1 MATTTRTENTPTT
14 RPTAAGGT
22 LASTVPV
29 GAVYAEGSALDWGTS
44 LVEGAVVL
52 DEVVAP
58 NAPWSAVVAKGHV
71 LTIVDVGG
79 NQSADCLLYNA
90 ADPGERYSVP
100 DTLAWQ
106 GNAYVR
112 TGTVLRS
119 NEGRPLMTVVANEID
134 RQDTIGGACGKESNT
149 LRYGHHVMFQHGCRE
164 NFLAEAGRRG
174 LGVRDLVSNL
184 NWFMNVPVEADGA
197 LGIVDGMS
205 APGRRVAVRA
215 DMDVLVIVSN
225 CPQMNNPCNDF
236 NPTPLRMIV
245 TDPTEGD
252 EPGGRDGGEPVGGGP
267 GREGPVAGGPDPAAP
282 VGLGVFAPP
291 CPHTARTTSE
301 DAA

>member
-1 MATTTRTENTPTT
+1 MS
-14 RPTAAGGT
+14 
-22 LASTVPV
+22 STVPV
-29 GAVYAEGSALDWGTS
+29 GAVYAPDSELDWSES
-44 LVEGAVVL
+44 LVPGDVVL
-52 DEVVAP
+52 DERVDS
-58 NAPWSAVVAKGHV
+58 NGPWSGLVRQGDV

-79 NQSADCLLYNA
+79 NQSADCIMYNA
-90 ADPGERYSVP
+90 HDTDERYSVP

-106 GNAYVR
+106 ANAYVR

-134 RQDTIGGACGKESNT
+134 RQDTIGGACSKESNT
-149 LRYGHHVMFQHGCRE
+149 LRYGHHVMYHHGCRE
-164 NFLAEAGRRG
+164 NFLAEASRHGMG
-174 LGVRDLVSNL
+174 ARDLVSNL

-205 APGRRVAVRA
+205 APGKRVAIRA

-245 TDPTEGD
+245 VTPN
-252 EPGGRDGGEPVGGGP
+252 
-267 GREGPVAGGPDPAAP
+267 A
-282 VGLGVFAPP
+282 
-291 CPHTARTTSE
+291 
-301 DAA
+301 

>member
-1 MATTTRTENTPTT
+1 MATTQTESTSATYPTT
-14 RPTAAGGT
+14 SGSTV
-22 LASTVPV
+22 ASTVPV
-29 GAVYAEGSALDWGTS
+29 GAVYAEGSPLDWGAS

-52 DEVVAP
+52 DEEVAP
-58 NAPWSAVVAKGHV
+58 NAPWSTVVEEGHV

-90 ADPGERYSVP
+90 DDPEERYSVP

-119 NEGRPLMTVVANEID
+119 SEGRPLMTVVANEID

-149 LRYGHHVMFQHGCRE
+149 LRYGHHVLFHHGCRE

-174 LGVRDLVSNL
+174 LGARDIVSNL

-215 DMDVLVIVSN
+215 ELDVLVMVSN

-245 TDPTEGD
+245 VDPA
-252 EPGGRDGGEPVGGGP
+252 RGGGP
-267 GREGPVAGGPDPAAP
+267 GPVAGGPRSARAP
-282 VGLGVFAPP
+282 
-291 CPHTARTTSE
+291 RTPG